1 MWKPGDV
8 GNPGNSLTVQLF
20 LGSGS
25 GVAGGPAGVWGCF
38 ASHLVELEI
47 APLGPETCLQLPS
60 PALSPTAWPLLCPP
74 WGWARGS

>member
-25 GVAGGPAGVWGCF
+25 GVAGGLAGVWGCF

-47 APLGPETCLQLPS
+47 APLGPETCL
-60 PALSPTAWPLLCPP
+60 
-74 WGWARGS
+74 